1 MDLIWLAAIGVMLL
15 VAGVGTLAYDRLRRQ
30 REIESLFN
38 REASTNMLDDT
49 AIQPRLPIVNPQSN
63 KGRLFPLSQLGKLRL
78 GQRAKSFGT
87 MSQAA
92 SKQLSR
98 SGVKAPNRL
107 ARFAALSLLMC
118 LCLGVSTALLVSR
131 DEQKQDPGIVVMA
144 VCDFGGAPVGSTLS
158 SHLAEYVLK
167 AVAGDLPELMVRSSR
182 AQPSTPEQAE
192 AERALV
198 KADFLWWGEIGPS
211 GTLTVGLAVA
221 PDFAIRQQPWNRF
234 SEPDVSALLFPQH
247 SELQL
252 PTSAGT
258 DPLVPL
264 SIALA
269 QLKAGNYAAASRAAY
284 GARAT
289 LDEAQAVGGI
299 ARHVE
304 ATTSVAVGAYASA
317 NDLYAEMESRDELVP
332 EALINRGY
340 ARLMMGDHGGAMAD
354 ADRAIADRDTSSRA
368 LSRAYL
374 LRGRVSYSQGNM
386 AQAALDLD
394 ESARLDAL
402 YLPARLMKAE
412 TLYRQAQADA
422 SRGELEWII
431 QRAPDAAPAY
441 RLMALVKMM
450 LAQPEEAQKWLDS
463 AESLYRKWVD
473 YLRGEEAQAQVT
485 GNIAQAQRA
494 TDGIVRL
501 NRELAA
507 VYLYRGMAWADVARK
522 EPAETF
528 FGGLW
533 RQIRGQPTT
542 YERAIQNMQQAAQL
556 DPTRADVPLRIGEV
570 YGRAGDGDKAAAAYR
585 NAQTLDPASPE
596 PYLGLAKLQ
605 QAQGKTQ
612 EAISTLNQLLAIS
625 PSYFPAYEQLRD
637 IHTALG
643 DEQSARASLQRGA
656 QVAPQTPSD
665 HLWRGKFLRT
675 LGDNDQASQE
685 FRLAAQD
692 PQLWEAHLYLGEIL
706 QEAGQG
712 PEALTEY
719 KQALDKQP
727 NNPAA
732 LLRAGQLLVLAGQTD
747 EAETMFKRLTSLSPG
762 NVEGHIAYL
771 RLLLSKGDTRAAIA
785 EGKRAVQADDGRA
798 DAHFFLGAA
807 YEAQKDWPSATEQ
820 YKIATER
827 DPKLT
832 DAFIRLARSLF
843 YEDRYVEALEVSD
856 TAIKMR
862 VDDVEAYR
870 WKAEAQHALGDSGA
884 ALETLHH
891 ALKLSPNY
899 ADAIALAA
907 RAFVRYGDEQAALQ
921 YADRATLAEPRN
933 PEGLL
938 ALGQVH
944 LERGRAAE
952 AAAAYRATLE
962 LAPHSAE
969 ALVGLG
975 RAETDRQKALQFYRN
990 ALEADE
996 GFAEAHLYA
1005 GHTYVEMQRWD
1016 DAFREYRSAVRMRPR
1031 WPLALYYLG
1040 RAYTQRKDLE
1050 NARSAFLKA
1059 TQGAPLLVEAWFGL
1073 GIVSRDLGRA
1083 GEAIEALGK
1092 ATELNS
1098 GYAEA
1103 WLYLGLTYEEKGDR
1117 RRAAHAFARA
1127 RDTAIDATIR
1137 QQAEKG
1143 LSRVQ

>member
-1 MDLIWLAAIGVMLL
+1 MDLIWLAAFGVVLL
-15 VAGVGTLAYDRLRRQ
+15 LAGAGTLLYDRMRRQ
-30 REIESLFN
+30 REIESLLN
-38 REASTNMLDDT
+38 REVSTNMLDDT
-49 AIQPRLPIVNPQSN
+49 AIQPRIVATDLHPDR
-63 KGRLFPLSQLGKLRL
+63 GRLFPLSRLRGLRL
-78 GQRAKSFGT
+78 AQRARSLGT

-92 SKQLSR
+92 RKTPGR
-98 SGVKAPNRL
+98 SGAKAPNRL
-107 ARFAALSLLMC
+107 ARFAALTLPLC
-118 LCLGVSTALLVSR
+118 LCLAAATALLVTR
-131 DEQKQDPGIVVMA
+131 AEQKQDPGGVVMA
-144 VCDFGGAPVGSTLS
+144 VCDFAGAPVGSSLS
-158 SHLAEYVLK
+158 RHLADYVLK
-167 AVAGDLPELMVRSSR
+167 ASAGDLPQLAIRASSVRP
-182 AQPSTPEQAE
+182 ATPEQAE
-192 AERALV
+192 AERARI
-198 KADFLWWGEIGPS
+198 KADFLWWGEVGPS
-211 GTLTVGLAVA
+211 GALTVGLAIST
-221 PDFAIRQQPWNRF
+221 DFVVGQQPWQVF
-234 SEPDVSALLFPQH
+234 SDPDVSALLFPQH
-247 SELQL
+247 SEIHL

-269 QLKAGNYAAASRAAY
+269 HLKAGNYAAASRAAY

-299 ARHVE
+299 ARFTE
-304 ATTSVAVGAYASA
+304 AAANVTTGDYASA
-317 NDLYAEMESRDELVP
+317 NDLYSAMESRDDLVP
-332 EALINRGY
+332 EALVNRGY
-340 ARLMMGDHGGAMAD
+340 ARLMLGDPSGAMAD
-354 ADRAIADRDTSSRA
+354 ADRAIAVRDTSSRA

-374 LRGRVSYSQGNM
+374 LRARVSYRQGNM
-386 AQAALDLD
+386 AQAAHDLD
-394 ESARLDAL
+394 ESARLDAH
-402 YLPARLMKAE
+402 YLPTRLMKAE

-422 SRGELEWII
+422 ARAELEWLIH
-431 QRAPDAAPAY
+431 RAPDAAPAY
-441 RLMALVKMM
+441 RQMALVKMM
-450 LAQPEEAQKWLDS
+450 LAQHEEAQKWLDN
-463 AESLYRKWVD
+463 AEALYRKWID
-473 YLRGEEAQAQVT
+473 HLRGEEAQAQVT
-485 GNIAQAQRA
+485 GNMAQAQRA

-501 NRELAA
+501 NHELAA
-507 VYLYRGMAWADVARK
+507 VYLYRGMAWADVARN

-542 YERAIQNMQQAAQL
+542 YERAIQNMQQASQL
-556 DPTRADVPLRIGEV
+556 DPNRADVPLRMGEV
-570 YGRAGDGDKAAAAYR
+570 YASAGDADRAAAAYR
-585 NAQTLDPASPE
+585 NAQTLDPGSPE

-612 EAISTLNQLLAIS
+612 EAISTLNQLLGTS
-625 PSYFPAYEQLRD
+625 PRYYPAYEQLRA
-637 IHTALG
+637 IHAALG
-643 DEQSARASLQRGA
+643 DEQSARASVQRGA
-656 QVAPQTPSD
+656 QVEPQTTSD
-665 HLWRGKFLRT
+665 HLWRGKFLRV
-675 LGDNDQASQE
+675 LGDNAQAAQE
-685 FRLAAQD
+685 FRRAAQD

-712 PEALTEY
+712 PEALAEY
-719 KQALDKQP
+719 RQALDKQP
-727 NNPAA
+727 NNPTA
-732 LLRAGQLLVLAGQTD
+732 LLHAGQLLVLAGQTD

-785 EGKRAVQADDGRA
+785 EGKRAVQADDRRA

-807 YEAQKDWPSATEQ
+807 YESEKDWPAATQQ

-827 DPKLT
+827 DPKLS

-843 YEDRYVEALEVSD
+843 YEDRYTEALEVSD

-862 VDDVEAYR
+862 AGDANAYR
-870 WKAEAQHALGDSGA
+870 WKAEAQHALGYSGA

-899 ADAIALAA
+899 AEAIALAA
-907 RAFVRYGDEQAALQ
+907 RAFARHGDEQAALQ
-921 YADRATLAEPRN
+921 YATRASLAEPRN
-933 PEGLL
+933 PIGLL
-938 ALGQVH
+938 TLGQVH
-944 LERGRAAE
+944 LERGRATD
-952 AAAAYRATLE
+952 AATAYRAALE

-975 RAETDRQKALQFYRN
+975 RAEADRQKALQFYRN
-990 ALEADE
+990 ALESDRR
-996 GFAEAHLYA
+996 FAEAHLYA

-1016 DAFREYRSAVRMRPR
+1016 DAFREYRSTVQLRPR
-1031 WPLALYYLG
+1031 WPMALYYLG

-1083 GEAIEALGK
+1083 DEAIKALGK
-1092 ATELNS
+1092 ATELSS

-1103 WLYLGLTYEEKGDR
+1103 WLYLGLTYEESGDR
-1117 RRAAHAFARA
+1117 ARAAHAFARA
-1127 RDTAIDATIR
+1127 RDTAADATIR